1 MKGYMQLLERSM
13 NGDAPGYPYLQRT
26 LTQIKK
32 LDNLIADLLDVSKI
46 ESGSLRLNMEK
57 FDFDAMLSNCISIVS
72 QTFPDYTFI
81 CETKTGAELR
91 GDEERLEQVV
101 LNFLSNAVKYSPAD
115 KRVLVE
121 TRVLDSGAVQLCIT
135 DFGVGIPKED
145 QPKIFEKFYRAAGS
159 AGNFPGLGLGLYIC
173 ADILQ
178 RHGASFGVKSEVG
191 KGSTFHFSL
200 PFNDTIASPSL

>member
-1 MKGYMQLLERSM
+1 
-13 NGDAPGYPYLQRT
+13 
-26 LTQIKK
+26 
-32 LDNLIADLLDVSKI
+32 
-46 ESGSLRLNMEK
+46 MEK
-57 FDFDAMLSNCISIVS
+57 FDFDVMLSNCISIVS

-81 CETKTGAELR
+81 CETKTGAVLR

-101 LNFLSNAVKYSPAD
+101 LNFLSNAVKYSPTD
-115 KRVLVE
+115 KRVLIE
-121 TRVLDSGAVQLCIT
+121 TRILDSGSVQLCIT

-200 PFNDTIASPSL
+200 PLNDTIASPSL